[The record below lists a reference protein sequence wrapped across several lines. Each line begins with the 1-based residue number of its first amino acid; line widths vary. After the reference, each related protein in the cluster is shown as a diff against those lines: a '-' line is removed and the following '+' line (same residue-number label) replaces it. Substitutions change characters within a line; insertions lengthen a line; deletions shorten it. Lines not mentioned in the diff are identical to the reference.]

1 MLVKVFDESHELDLE
16 YAINDFL
23 KAINK
28 LIDIK
33 YSLAIMNDAKTN
45 EQIYCYSALLIYE

>member
-1 MLVKVFDESHELDLE
+1 MLVKVFDEDHELDLE

-23 KAINK
+23 KSINK

-33 YSLAIMNDAKTN
+33 YSLAIMNDVKTN
-45 EQIYCYSALLIYE
+45 EQIYCYSALVIYE